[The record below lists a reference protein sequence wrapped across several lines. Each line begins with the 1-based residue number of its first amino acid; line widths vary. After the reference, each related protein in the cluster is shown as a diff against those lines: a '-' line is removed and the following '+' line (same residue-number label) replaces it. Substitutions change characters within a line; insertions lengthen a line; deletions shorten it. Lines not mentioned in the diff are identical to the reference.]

1 MIKIYMRRCTS
12 ISENK
17 FRSMPKRFTVEVIH
31 LIRQMMEY
39 CRARKGDLHMNFI
52 DFEKAYGKV
61 SKQVLR

>member
-1 MIKIYMRRCTS
+1 
-12 ISENK
+12 
-17 FRSMPKRFTVEVIH
+17 MPKRFTVEVIH